1 MRYRCEA
8 CGYTSPKWMGFCPG
22 CGGSAPLIEVP
33 AGPGR
38 GAPPRAA
45 RVMPLTAIGPEDAA
59 RRRTGIAE
67 VDRVLGGGL
76 VPGATVLVGGE
87 PGVGKSTLLLQVAG
101 ALAAAGGTALVA
113 SAEESAAQVAL
124 RAGRLGL
131 AHPRVLLA
139 AERDVDAIVAA
150 ADQIRPNLLVVDSIQ
165 TVAATEVGGTP
176 GGVAQVREAAARLV
190 HFSKESGVPV
200 VLVGHVT
207 KDGSIAGPRLLEH
220 AVDVV
225 LYLEGDVERGLRV
238 LRSLKNRYG
247 ATHQVG
253 LFEMGD
259 VGMQAVAD
267 PSGWL
272 VAGWNGEVSGSV
284 VFPSVDGRRPMLVEV
299 QALVSPKVVA
309 SPRRSVRG
317 LEAARVHQ
325 VLAVLERHA
334 GFDLSEREVY
344 VSVVGGLQIRDP
356 GADLPVA
363 VALVSSYLDKALG
376 PTAAWGEVSLTGEVR
391 AVAYGDRR
399 AAEAARLGVKVV
411 VGPTGNGE
419 DRIARALLRAGLPP
433 APPKGSRPARSSA
446 QPGEA

>member
-1 MRYRCEA
+1 VRYRCEA

-22 CGGSAPLIEVP
+22 CGSSAALVE
-33 AGPGR
+33 
-38 GAPPRAA
+38 APVASARPVAPRPA
-45 RVMPLTAIGPEDAA
+45 RVVPLTAVGPDEAV
-59 RRRTGIAE
+59 RRPTGIDE

-76 VPGATVLVGGE
+76 VPGATLLVGGE

-101 ALAAAGGTALVA
+101 ALAAAGGTALLA

-124 RAGRLGL
+124 RASRLGL
-131 AHPRVLLA
+131 AHPGVLLA

-150 ADQIRPNLLVVDSIQ
+150 ADRVRPDLLVVDSVQ
-165 TVAATEVGGTP
+165 TVAAAEVGGTP

-238 LRSLKNRYG
+238 LRSLKNRFG

-259 VGMQAVAD
+259 AGMQPVPD

-272 VAGWNGEVSGSV
+272 MAGWKGDVAGSV
-284 VFPSVDGRRPMLVEV
+284 VFPSVDGRRPLLVEV
-299 QALVSPKVVA
+299 QALVSPHGVA
-309 SPRRSVRG
+309 QPRRSVRG

-334 GFDLSEREVY
+334 GFRLADRDVY
-344 VSVVGGLQIRDP
+344 VSVVGGLQVRDP

-363 VALVSSYLDKALG
+363 IALVSSFLDLPLG
-376 PTAAWGEVSLTGEVR
+376 PTAAWGEVGLTGEVR
-391 AVAYGDRR
+391 GVAYGDRR
-399 AAEAARLGVKVV
+399 SAEAARLGVVAA
-411 VGPTGNGE
+411 VGPAGNGQ
-419 DRIARALLRAGLPP
+419 DRIARALQRAGLPA
-433 APPKGSRPARSSA
+433 AP
-446 QPGEA
+446 

>member
-1 MRYRCEA
+1 MRYRCES
-8 CGYTSPKWMGFCPG
+8 CGYSSPKWMGFCPG
-22 CGGSAPLIEVP
+22 CGDPAPLVEAP
-33 AGPGR
+33 AAPGR
-38 GAPPRAA
+38 PGASRAA
-45 RVMPLTAIGPEDAA
+45 RVTPLTEVGPDSA
-59 RRRTGIAE
+59 RRLLTGIE
-67 VDRVLGGGL
+67 EIDRVLGGGL
-76 VPGATVLVGGE
+76 VPGATVLLGGE

-101 ALAAAGGTALVA
+101 VLAAAGSTVLMA

-131 AHPRVLLA
+131 AYPGVLLA
-139 AERDVDAIVAA
+139 AERDVDAIIAA
-150 ADQIRPNLLVVDSIQ
+150 ADRARPDLLVVDSVQ
-165 TVAATEVGGTP
+165 TVAAAEVGGTP

-238 LRSLKNRYG
+238 LRSLKNRFG

-259 VGMQAVAD
+259 AGMRPVPD

-272 VAGWNGEVSGSV
+272 VAGWKGDVPGSV
-284 VFPSVDGRRPMLVEV
+284 VFPSVDGRRPLLVEV
-299 QALVSPKVVA
+299 QALVSPHAVA
-309 SPRRSVRG
+309 TPRRSVRG

-325 VLAVLERHA
+325 VLAVLDRHA
-334 GFDLSEREVY
+334 RFRLGDRDVY
-344 VSVVGGLQIRDP
+344 VSVVGGLQVRDP

-363 VALVSSYLDKALG
+363 IALVSSYLDRPLG
-376 PTAAWGEVSLTGEVR
+376 PIAAWGEVGLTGEVR

-399 AAEAARLGVKVV
+399 AGEAARLGVGVV

-419 DRIARALLRAGLPP
+419 DRIERALVRAGLPP
-433 APPKGSRPARSSA
+433 AS
-446 QPGEA
+446 

>member
-1 MRYRCEA
+1 MPAVSGHR
-8 CGYTSPKWMGFCPG
+8 
-22 CGGSAPLIEVP
+22 SAPRP
-33 AGPGR
+33 AR
-38 GAPPRAA
+38 L
-45 RVMPLTAIGPEDAA
+45 VPLTSVGPDEAQ
-59 RRRTGIAE
+59 RRPTGVEEI
-67 VDRVLGGGL
+67 DRVLGGGL
-76 VPGATVLVGGE
+76 VPGATLLLGGE

-101 ALAAAGGTALVA
+101 ALAANGGKVLVA

-131 AHPRVLLA
+131 AHPGVLLA

-150 ADQIRPNLLVVDSIQ
+150 ADQVRPDLLVVDSVQ
-165 TVAATEVGGTP
+165 TVAAAEVGGTP

-238 LRSLKNRYG
+238 LRSLKNRFG

-259 VGMQAVAD
+259 AGMQPVPD

-272 VAGWNGEVSGSV
+272 VAGWKGAVAGSV
-284 VFPSVDGRRPMLVEV
+284 VFPSVDGRRPLLVEV
-299 QALVSPKVVA
+299 QALVSPKTVP

-334 GFDLSEREVY
+334 QFDLSDRDVY
-344 VSVVGGLQIRDP
+344 VSVVGGLQVRDP

-363 VALVSSYLDKALG
+363 IALVSSFLDKPLG
-376 PTAAWGEVSLTGEVR
+376 PTAAWGEVGLTGEVR
-391 AVAYGDRR
+391 AVAYGERR
-399 AAEAARLGVKVV
+399 AAEAARLGVTTS
-411 VGPTGNGE
+411 VGPAGNGE
-419 DRIARALLRAGLPP
+419 DRIGRALVRAGLPP
-433 APPKGSRPARSSA
+433 AQRGRAGAHGGGP
-446 QPGEA
+446 

>member
-1 MRYRCEA
+1 
-8 CGYTSPKWMGFCPG
+8 MGFCPA
-22 CGGSAPLIEVP
+22 CGGSAPLTEVP
-33 AGPGR
+33 AGSGR

-45 RVMPLTAIGPEDAA
+45 RVVPLNAVGPEDAV
-59 RRRTGIAE
+59 RRRTGIEE

-76 VPGATVLVGGE
+76 VPGATLLVGGE

-101 ALAAAGGTALVA
+101 ALAAAGGTVLVA

-139 AERDVDAIVAA
+139 AESDVDAIVAA

-165 TVAATEVGGTP
+165 TVAAAEAGGTP

-259 VGMQAVAD
+259 AGMQPVAD

-272 VAGWNGEVSGSV
+272 LAGFNGEVSGSV
-284 VFPSVDGRRPMLVEV
+284 VFPCVDGRRPMLVEV

-363 VALVSSYLDKALG
+363 IALVSSYLDRALG
-376 PTAAWGEVSLTGEVR
+376 PIAAWGEVGLTGEVR
-391 AVAYGDRR
+391 AVAYGERR
-399 AAEAARLGVKVV
+399 AAEAARLGVKAV

-419 DRIARALLRAGLPP
+419 DRIARALQRAGLPP
-433 APPKGSRPARSSA
+433 APPKGLRQARSGPQS
-446 QPGEA
+446 GEA